1 MSIHRGQLRLLG
13 RFVQFFF
20 VLILG
25 REEFDINSCNAAIN
39 QSNKPKMQ
47 NAQARA
53 KKRAR
58 RQIKGASDT

>member
-1 MSIHRGQLRLLG
+1 LLG

-20 VLILG
+20 VQILG

-53 KKRAR
+53 KKRGGG
-58 RQIKGASDT
+58 K